1 MYSLNA
7 GKSKFLYSKI
17 HQIMLSG
24 IVRARE
30 KAENVTCHMMKVQV
44 ALSKIPVI
52 IGKKLE
58 KDCSW
63 SKKKNNN
70 NTVYKYEDGRI

>member
-30 KAENVTCHMMKVQV
+30 KAENVTCHMMKVQIS
-44 ALSKIPVI
+44 LSKIPVI
-52 IGKKLE
+52 IGK
-58 KDCSW
+58 
-63 SKKKNNN
+63 
-70 NTVYKYEDGRI
+70 

>member
-1 MYSLNA
+1 MYSLDA

-24 IVRARE
+24 IVQPRE
-30 KAENVTCHMMKVQV
+30 EAENVTCHMMKVRIS
-44 ALSKIPVI
+44 LSKILVI

-58 KDCSW
+58 
-63 SKKKNNN
+63 
-70 NTVYKYEDGRI
+70 IMII